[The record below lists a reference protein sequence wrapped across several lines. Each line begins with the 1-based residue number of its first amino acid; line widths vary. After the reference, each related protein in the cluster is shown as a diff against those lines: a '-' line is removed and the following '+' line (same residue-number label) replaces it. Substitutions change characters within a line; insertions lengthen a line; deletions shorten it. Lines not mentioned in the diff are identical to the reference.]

1 MTEQHLITYINALE
15 NRIKELEADRAEG
28 EWIDKCG
35 NKVCACSNCGT
46 EYDHTY
52 EWIERWN
59 FCPNCGAKMKGI
71 NDE

>member
-46 EYDHTY
+46 
-52 EWIERWN
+52 N
-59 FCPNCGAKMKGI
+59 VGLPCFL
-71 NDE
+71 